1 MTRVSRHT
9 DDTARPIYVELEVSH
24 PDLPL
29 AALMEQ
35 IPAATLE
42 FEFQPA
48 STALTGGFLTIA
60 GTDLA
65 AVKSALEADP
75 TVDETLLLGLIDSRL
90 VYRITVVDCVP
101 LLPPDATDR
110 GIRVLHVGTENA
122 AWRLRLH
129 CPDRSVLEALRQHYH
144 DNGVSFRVKRLHDAR
159 TTRGAPS
166 VTMSPVHRET
176 LTIAYEMGYFDV
188 PRNATQSELAERL
201 GLSRS
206 GVSQRLRRAT
216 AALVEQLLLQ

>member
-1 MTRVSRHT
+1 MSPATEDAV
-9 DDTARPIYVELEVSH
+9 RPIYVELEVSH

-29 AALMEQ
+29 ADLMETL
-35 IPAATLE
+35 PATTLE

-48 STALTGGFLTIA
+48 TAALTGGFLTVV
-60 GTDLA
+60 GTDSKTVRA
-65 AVKSALEADP
+65 ALDDDP
-75 TVDETLLLGLIDSRL
+75 TVGEVLLLGLIDSQL
-90 VYRITVVDCVP
+90 VYRITVGDCVP

-110 GIRVLHVGTENA
+110 GIRVLHAGTENG

-129 CPDRSVLEALRQHYH
+129 CPDRSVLEALRRHYH
-144 DNGVSFRVKRLHDAR
+144 DNGVSFRIKRLHDAR

-166 VTMSPVHRET
+166 VTLSPVHRET
-176 LTIAYEMGYFDV
+176 LTIAYEAGYFDV